1 MMLLTAIRKNST
13 ILGVFAAVTAGLIAA
28 TYQGTKT
35 RILAA
40 ERLAQQRALFDIV
53 PPAHHDNDL
62 LADTKR
68 LDDSLAQSLHVPAGT
83 EVHIAKRSGVVKA
96 VIIPTIAP
104 DGYSGA
110 IKLIVGVNAD
120 GTVAG
125 VRVLSHKETP
135 GLGDKVDLAKSD
147 WILDFTGK
155 SLVNPQLDQWTVKK
169 DGGAFDAFSGATITP
184 RVVVRQ
190 VKETLIF
197 FQTHKTLL
205 LEANE
210 ATP

>member
-13 ILGVFAAVTAGLIAA
+13 ILGMFAAVTAGLIAA

-40 ERLAQQRALFDIV
+40 ERLAQQKALFEIV
-53 PPAHHDNDL
+53 PPGQHDNDL

-68 LDDSLAQSLHVPAGT
+68 LDDALAQALHVPAGT
-83 EVHIAKRSGVVKA
+83 EVHIAKKSGVVKA
-96 VIIPTIAP
+96 IIIPAVAP

-110 IKLIVGVNAD
+110 IKLIVGVNTD

-147 WILDFTGK
+147 WILGFTNK
-155 SLVNPQLDQWTVKK
+155 SLANPQLEQWAVKK

-184 RVVVRQ
+184 RAVVRQ
-190 VKETLIF
+190 VKETLLF

-205 LEANE
+205 LEASE
-210 ATP
+210 TTP